1 MGFGLVLIP
10 ALALVYV
17 PIFLWSLS
25 FYRKS
30 KALSEQETNDFSSSA
45 LLKRT
50 ILFFYVIAAF
60 CNENFGDII
69 YDILYYTVLDPDP
82 RLFEYWLKQDL
93 KRAFFGWDDLYD
105 ISNYWAAILVA
116 FVVGIAFAYLVE
128 IFSVNRLYKYNVY
141 VLAFFN
147 MLLHPFII
155 FSFVGRLARWE
166 PIVNDYLGL

>member
-1 MGFGLVLIP
+1 MGFGLILIP

-25 FYRKS
+25 FYRKT
-30 KALSEQETNDFSSSA
+30 KALSEQEAKDFASSA

-50 ILFFYVIAAF
+50 ILFFYVVAAF
-60 CNENFGDII
+60 CNENFGDIVA
-69 YDILYYTVLDPDP
+69 DILYYAVLDPDA
-82 RLFEYWLKQDL
+82 RLFEYWLKNDL
-93 KRAFFGWDDLYD
+93 KRAFLGWDDVYD

-116 FVVGIAFAYLVE
+116 FVIGIAIAYLVE

-147 MLLHPFII
+147 MLLHPFIM
-155 FSFVGRLARWE
+155 FSFVGRLFGWE
-166 PIVNDYLGL
+166 PMANDFLGL